1 MSEFMNIYFC
11 RMLVAGDAD
20 PVVIV
25 DCTSTVFLRVGDDI
39 NEVVGSVGG
48 KVS

>member
-1 MSEFMNIYFC
+1 MNIYFC
-11 RMLVAGDAD
+11 CMLIAGDAD

-25 DCTSTVFLRVGDDI
+25 DCTPAVFLRVGDDI
-39 NEVVGSVGG
+39 DEIVGNVGS